1 MMNDALSR
9 LKELDREIQV
19 LAHVAAIL
27 GWDQETYMPER
38 AVEERSDQLAAV
50 QAVLHDRRVSPE
62 IGDLLAK
69 LGSTSE
75 NPLGDANLTDI
86 DRAFLRA
93 VHRQFTRETKL
104 PRELVMRLAK
114 LTSVGPARWA
124 EARKRND
131 FPHFAPVLSD
141 ILDAVIEVAE
151 RLGYEDHPYD
161 ALLDD
166 YEPWMRTKK
175 VAHVFGQLQERL
187 VPLVSAINDS
197 PQVDDSFLMQEFP
210 VALQER
216 FGHQVLAKM
225 GWDYGRGRLDVSAHP
240 FTATL
245 GSDDVRLTTRYDS
258 HNFKSGMFSIVHEA
272 GHGLYEL
279 GFSDDIRGTCL
290 ANGTSL
296 GIHES
301 QSRTWENIIGRSLP
315 FWQYFYPQ
323 LVETN
328 PAYFAHHDIH
338 SFYRAINKVQPSL
351 VRVDADEVTYSLHII
366 LRFNLE
372 TRLVKR
378 ELSVKDLPDAWREES
393 RKLLGIVPEN
403 DATGVLQDIHW
414 SIGAIGY
421 FPTYALGN
429 LYGAQFAAK
438 MRTDIPNL
446 DSALGRG
453 ELSVPL
459 EWLRSNIHSHG
470 SALTADELVMKV
482 TGKELDAT
490 HFVDYLVKKYQP
502 IYKLTGL

>member
-1 MMNDALSR
+1 MNDALSR
-9 LKELDREIQV
+9 LKEIDREIQI
-19 LAHVAAIL
+19 LGHVSAVL

-38 AVEERSDQLAAV
+38 AVEERSDQIAAI
-50 QAVLHDRRVSPE
+50 QAVLHDKRVSPE
-62 IGDLLAK
+62 IGELLAK

-75 NPLGDANLTDI
+75 NPLGETSLPDT
-86 DRAFLRA
+86 DRAFLRV
-93 VHRQFTRETKL
+93 VHRQFMRETKL
-104 PRELVMRLAK
+104 PKELVMRLAK
-114 LTSVGPARWA
+114 LTSVGPSRWA
-124 EARKRND
+124 DARKRDD
-131 FPHFAPVLSD
+131 FPHFAPVLSE
-141 ILDAVIEVAE
+141 ILEAVLEVAE

-175 VAHVFGQLQERL
+175 VAQVFGQLQERL
-187 VPLVSAINDS
+187 VPLVSAIKGS
-197 PQVDDSFLMQEFP
+197 QQVDDSFLMREFP
-210 VALQER
+210 VNVQER

-225 GWDYGRGRLDVSAHP
+225 GWEYSRGRLDVSAHP
-240 FTATL
+240 FTTTL
-245 GSDDVRLTTRYDS
+245 GADDVRLTTRYDS
-258 HNFKSGMFSIVHEA
+258 HNFKSGLFSIVHEA

-315 FWQYFYPQ
+315 FWRYFYPR

-328 PAYFAHHDIH
+328 PEYLAQHNLD

-372 TRLVKR
+372 TRLVRR
-378 ELSVKDLPDAWREES
+378 ELSVEDLPEAWREES
-393 RKLLGIVPEN
+393 RKLLGIVPES

-438 MRTDIPNL
+438 MRNDIPDL
-446 DSALGRG
+446 DSALERG
-453 ELSVPL
+453 EFAVPL
-459 EWLRSNIHSHG
+459 EWLRRNIHSHG

-482 TGKELDAT
+482 TGKELDAS
-490 HFVDYLVKKYQP
+490 HFVDYLVKKYRP
-502 IYKLTGL
+502 IYKLTSL